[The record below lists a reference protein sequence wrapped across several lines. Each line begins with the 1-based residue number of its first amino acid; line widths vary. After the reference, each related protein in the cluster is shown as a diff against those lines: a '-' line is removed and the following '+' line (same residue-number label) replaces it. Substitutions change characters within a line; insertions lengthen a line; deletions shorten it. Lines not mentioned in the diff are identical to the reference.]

1 MPGRAWFTLFLFLW
15 FGMAARCGFAAQDVR
30 VNFTLN
36 TTDVNGNPI
45 QESRYYYIYRPD
57 GLSTTAPAPM
67 LLVLEP
73 SVDSGPETDF
83 HNEADR
89 DGFILVSCSYS
100 GNSTGKPATKWSA
113 DDPNVVG
120 YEDVDYLSAVI
131 SQVRT
136 SNNANDAFVT
146 GLSKG
151 GHMALAYACVR
162 PSMLKGAASMG
173 EYMGLTFNIP
183 SAQLP
188 ILMIQGTAD
197 SVPYTLVKDTVDAWR
212 AVDSLLDTPPV
223 MTVESSPLAPGMVSQ
238 ATWRDDS
245 SGEQVAFVTLVGGSH
260 TVPTSDVETGYDGP
274 AGIWAFFSQF
284 LTPAQNAPQV
294 VFQPEDGVQVAGQ
307 PASFR
312 VSATGAPPMNY
323 QWQRNGANI
332 PGATSNYY
340 TLPVTSQQDSG
351 AMFRVV
357 VSNASGSVTSAP
369 AKLTVKAGAASGI
382 TISSQ
387 PQDTQAVA
395 GQPASFSVSAS
406 GPGTLSYQ
414 WQENGFDIAGATG
427 STLNIP
433 TVLTSDGGA
442 AFTVRVSSGSA
453 SVAGLTSN
461 RAMLTVS
468 RAQGAP
474 ILLTYPARSVAMPG
488 QNGGF
493 SVKAWSTSPMSYQ
506 WQQGAADG
514 NMVNIAGATGSTYTK
529 PSTTDA
535 DSGTVIRCVVSN
547 AAGSVTSAS
556 ELLLV
561 SDGPLAPT
569 EIVSPLTAV
578 AQVGVPFR
586 YTIQSYEPT
595 LPVTYSASGLPAGL
609 TLDPNTGIIS
619 GSPTAAGTA
628 SITVGA
634 SNSAGKASATL
645 ALTVS
650 AGTPVLTSTDWRR
663 ANFGVSANDP
673 TIAGSLADPDGDG
686 YLNGDEFTFG
696 SNPLDATSVPAAA
709 VLDPVAFY
717 FGTMAPGGSLQAQFT
732 ITNNGPGSFSGTALV
747 QGGAYSVVSGG
758 SFTISPG
765 ASAQIVVAFN
775 PQATGAFTDVL
786 TVVTNGGSAQAA
798 LIGQSQL
805 F

>member
-1 MPGRAWFTLFLFLW
+1 MIAG
-15 FGMAARCGFAAQDVR
+15 CGFAAQDVR
-30 VNFTLN
+30 VNFMLN

-45 QESRYYYIYRPD
+45 QESRYYYVYRPD
-57 GLSTTAPAPM
+57 GLPLTTPAPM

-73 SVDSGPETDF
+73 AVDSGPETDF
-83 HNEADR
+83 HSEADR

-100 GNSTGKPATKWSA
+100 GNSTGTPATKWSA

-131 SQVRT
+131 NQVRT

-183 SAQLP
+183 SAPLP
-188 ILMIQGTAD
+188 ILMIEGTAD
-197 SVPYTLVKDTVDAWR
+197 SVPYTMVKDTVDAWR

-223 MTVESSPLAPGMVSQ
+223 MTIASSPLAPGMVSQ
-238 ATWRDDS
+238 ATWRDDAT
-245 SGEQVAFVTLVGGSH
+245 GEQVAFVTIVGGTH
-260 TVPTSDVETGYDGP
+260 NIPTTSIDTGYDGP
-274 AGIWAFFSQF
+274 TGIWAFFSQF

-294 VFQPEDGVQVAGQ
+294 VFQPEDGVQAAGQ

-312 VSATGAPPMNY
+312 VSATGAAPMNY
-323 QWQRNGANI
+323 QWQRNGVNI
-332 PGATSNYY
+332 QGATSNYY
-340 TLPVTSQQDSG
+340 TLPATSQQDNG
-351 AMFRVV
+351 ATFRVA
-357 VSNASGSVTSAP
+357 VSNASGSVTSAS
-369 AKLTVKAGAASGI
+369 AKLTVKAAGAPAI

-433 TVLTSDGGA
+433 TVLTSDDGA
-442 AFTVRVSSGSA
+442 AFTVTVANGSSSA
-453 SVAGLTSN
+453 ASLTSN

-468 RAQGAP
+468 RTQGAP

-488 QNGGF
+488 QSGGF
-493 SVKAWSTSPMSYQ
+493 SVKAWSASPMSYQ
-506 WQQGAADG
+506 WQQGTADG
-514 NMVNIAGATGSTYTK
+514 NMVNIAGATGATYTK

-535 DSGTVIRCVVSN
+535 DSGAVIRCVVSN

-578 AQVGVPFR
+578 AQAGVPFH
-586 YTIQSYEPT
+586 YTILAYEPT
-595 LPVTYSASGLPAGL
+595 LPVTYSASSLPAGL
-609 TLDPNTGIIS
+609 ALDPNTGIIS
-619 GSPTAAGTA
+619 GSPSGAGTA
-628 SITVGA
+628 NITLGA

-645 ALTVS
+645 VLTVS
-650 AGTPVLTSTDWRR
+650 AGTPVWTPTDWRR

-673 TIAGSLADPDGDG
+673 TIAGSFGDPDGDG

-709 VLDPVAFY
+709 VLSQSAFY

-732 ITNNGPGSFSGTALV
+732 ISNTGPGSFSGTASV
-747 QGGAYSVVSGG
+747 QGAAFTVVSGG

-786 TVVTNGGSAQAA
+786 TVVTNGGSTQAA
-798 LIGQSQL
+798 LIGQSLL